1 MVIKGL
7 FIPCPRWWALVF
19 LIGVQAMPLPAQEFG
34 PRQGLLLG
42 SGAISPG
49 FMLHRS
55 MTNIYVSGH
64 LEYFVDEAVSIRG
77 RGAWYVDA
85 QQEPALL
92 RENSQLSAGPWF
104 HTGKGRLDLHA
115 GFEPGISFTS
125 LVIGTG
131 RHVDVPPGGR
141 DREISHALL
150 ERRIAYQLAGCIK
163 ETETAPTPLPDD
175 GQVGARDLAKS
186 GAHCTVG
193 GALRAN
199 TR

>member
-131 RHVDVPPGGR
+131 RLRV
-141 DREISHALL
+141 L
-150 ERRIAYQLAGCIK
+150 
-163 ETETAPTPLPDD
+163 PTLD
-175 GQVGARDLAKS
+175 VGA
-186 GAHCTVG
+186 GATWYVWDHFHFFAQLRYHRARYPG
-193 GALRAN
+193 LSDGALPLDELVVAGGLGFQLRV
-199 TR
+199 RR